1 MRKIIITVVSVIL
14 SIFVLASC
22 GGGNNASVNEAE
34 LSKLP
39 ENYPL
44 ESAPLY
50 GMCEI
55 VSVTNKGSD
64 SYFSYE
70 IVFNSTQQY
79 EDIIEYYSEFFSDAI
94 TNDFGIAYSILHV
107 PDSTGYMCNMSIY
120 SSVTK
125 GEKGECTVMITVSD
139 Y

>member
-1 MRKIIITVVSVIL
+1 MRKAISLFLALVVAL
-14 SIFVLASC
+14 TLLASC
-22 GGGNNASVNEAE
+22 GGSNPSKVNEAE
-34 LSKLP
+34 LKKLP

-44 ESAPLY
+44 EAAPLY
-50 GMCEI
+50 GMTEI

-70 IVFNSTQQY
+70 IIFNSTQKY
-79 EDIIEYYSEFFSDAI
+79 ENVVDYYSKFFSNVI
-94 TNDFGIAYSILHV
+94 TNDFGIAYSILYI
-107 PDSTGYMCNMSIY
+107 PQSGGYMCNLSIY

-125 GEKGECTVMITVSD
+125 GTNGESTVQITVSE

>member
-1 MRKIIITVVSVIL
+1 ML
-14 SIFVLASC
+14 FASC
-22 GGGNNASVNEAE
+22 GGSDPSKVNEAE
-34 LSKLP
+34 LKKLP

-50 GMCEI
+50 GMVEI

-70 IVFNSTQQY
+70 IVFNSRQKY
-79 EDIIEYYSEFFSDAI
+79 EDIIDYYTKFYSNSI
-94 TNDFGIAYSILHV
+94 TNDFGIAYSILHIPV
-107 PDSTGYMCNMSIY
+107 STGYMCNMSIY

-125 GEKGECTVMITVSD
+125 GENGECTVQITVSD